1 MAPAQGN
8 VKQAFS
14 KRLRSVLEKAGLD
27 ARKPALVAREFNRRF
42 LDKPVTAYGV
52 RKWLTGESIPAQDK
66 LVVLAAW
73 LGVSPEWL
81 RYGPTQ
87 PTHANQLQQAVA
99 AFEPDD
105 LAFFRS
111 YRKLPEDYRTVV
123 REVTLTLLRIQS
135 RGSSRSS

>member
-1 MAPAQGN
+1 MATIH

-14 KRLRSVLEKAGLD
+14 RRLKTGLEKAGID

-81 RYGPTQ
+81 RFGPTESTQ
-87 PTHANQLQQAVA
+87 TTQLQQAVA
-99 AFEPDD
+99 AFEPDE
-105 LAFFRS
+105 LVFFRS
-111 YRKLPEDYRTVV
+111 YRKLTPEYRLAV
-123 REVTLTLLRIQS
+123 REVALTLLRVQS
-135 RGSSRSS
+135 RNTP

>member
-1 MAPAQGN
+1 MAAIH

-14 KRLRSVLEKAGLD
+14 KRLKTVLEKAGVD
-27 ARKPALVAREFNRRF
+27 VRRPTLVAQEFNRRY

-66 LVVLAAW
+66 LTVLAAW

-81 RYGPTQ
+81 RYGPTE
-87 PTHANQLQQAVA
+87 PTSATQLQQAVA

-105 LAFFRS
+105 LAFFRN
-111 YRKLPEDYRTVV
+111 YRKLNPDYRMAV
-123 REVTLTLLRIQS
+123 REVTLTLLRVQS
-135 RGSSRSS
+135 RNSG

>member
-1 MAPAQGN
+1 MATGQSA
-8 VKQAFS
+8 KQAFS
-14 KRLRSVLEKAGLD
+14 KRLRSALEKAGID
-27 ARKPALVAREFNRRF
+27 PRRPTVVAREFNRRF

-52 RKWLTGESIPAQDK
+52 RKWLTGDSIPAQEK
-66 LVVLAAW
+66 LTVLAAW

-87 PTHANQLQQAVA
+87 PTSATHLQQTVA
-99 AFEPDD
+99 AFESDD

-111 YRKLPEDYRTVV
+111 YRKLSADNRTAV
-123 REVTLTLLRIQS
+123 REVTLTLLRLQS

>member
-1 MAPAQGN
+1 M
-8 VKQAFS
+8 
-14 KRLRSVLEKAGLD
+14 EKAGID

-81 RYGPTQ
+81 RFGPTESTQ
-87 PTHANQLQQAVA
+87 TTQLQQAVA
-99 AFEPDD
+99 AFEPDE
-105 LAFFRS
+105 LVFFRS
-111 YRKLPEDYRTVV
+111 YRKLTPEYRLAV
-123 REVTLTLLRIQS
+123 REVALTLLRVQS
-135 RGSSRSS
+135 RNTP

>member
-1 MAPAQGN
+1 MAGAHA
-8 VKQAFS
+8 KQAFS
-14 KRLRSVLEKAGLD
+14 ERLRGSLKKAGID

-42 LDKPVTAYGV
+42 LGKGVTAHGAA
-52 RKWLTGESIPAQDK
+52 KWLSGDSIPLQDK

-81 RYGPTQ
+81 RYGPTGHVHEGQ
-87 PTHANQLQQAVA
+87 MKEGAA

-111 YRKLPEDYRTVV
+111 YRELAPEHRLAV
-123 REVTLTLLRIQS
+123 REVTLTLLRVQS
-135 RGSSRSS
+135 RRDSG

>member
-1 MAPAQGN
+1 MATAHVN

-14 KRLRSVLEKAGLD
+14 KRLRTVLEKAGVD
-27 ARKPALVAREFNRRF
+27 ARKPAVVAREFNRRF

-81 RYGPTQ
+81 RYGPVQAT
-87 PTHANQLQQAVA
+87 PATHLQEAVA
-99 AFEPDD
+99 AFESDD

-111 YRKLPEDYRTVV
+111 YRKLSAEYRAAV

-135 RGSSRSS
+135 RGSNRSS

>member
-1 MAPAQGN
+1 MATAHVN

-14 KRLRSVLEKAGLD
+14 KRLRTVLEKAGLD
-27 ARKPALVAREFNRRF
+27 ARKPALVAHEFNRRF

-52 RKWLTGESIPAQDK
+52 RKWLTGESIPAQEK

-81 RYGPTQ
+81 RYGTAQ
-87 PTHANQLQQAVA
+87 PTSATQLQQTVA
-99 AFEPDD
+99 AFESDD

-111 YRKLPEDYRTVV
+111 YRKLSADNRTAV
-123 REVTLTLLRIQS
+123 REVTMTLLRLQS
-135 RGSSRSS
+135 RGSGRSS

>member
-1 MAPAQGN
+1 MATIH

-14 KRLRSVLEKAGLD
+14 KRLRTVLEKAGID
-27 ARKPALVAREFNRRF
+27 ARKPVLVAHEFNRRF

-52 RKWLTGESIPAQDK
+52 RKWLTGESIPSQDK

-81 RYGPTQ
+81 RFGPTN
-87 PTHANQLQQAVA
+87 PTPATQLQQAVA

-111 YRKLPEDYRTVV
+111 YRKLTPEYRLAV
-123 REVTLTLLRIQS
+123 REVTLTLLRVQS
-135 RGSSRSS
+135 RDSN